1 MFIFIGNLRN
11 QAGKT
16 NNGRYYKNSKK
27 IKKYEKINWWTD
39 RKEKKNSIPLHTH

>member
-16 NNGRYYKNSKK
+16 KNGRYYKNSKK
-27 IKKYEKINWWTD
+27 IKKYEKN
-39 RKEKKNSIPLHTH
+39 